1 MRSKLLIKKGSNNKT
16 SWTRLVMF
24 SDRTDAGK
32 QLGKKLEFLKGKDP
46 LIFAIPRG
54 GVVVADA
61 IATVL
66 GCKLDIIVSR
76 KIGAPHNP
84 ELAIGAILHD
94 GSYFPNSEVV
104 KMLQVPQSY
113 INLEKSIQMKEIERR
128 LINYRGS
135 MQYDLENKIIV
146 IVDDGIATGATIL
159 VAALWVKKQKTK
171 KVIIAVPVGSK
182 DSIQKLRGIADEVIV
197 LHAPDFFNAVGEFYK
212 DFEQVEDETVLE
224 IMRKYGYAV

>member
-1 MRSKLLIKKGSNNKT
+1 M
-16 SWTRLVMF
+16 VMF
-24 SDRTDAGK
+24 SDRTAAGN
-32 QLGKKLEFLKGKDP
+32 QLGKKLEFLKGQDP
-46 LIFAIPRG
+46 LILAIPRG

-66 GCKLDIIVSR
+66 DCKLDIIVSR
-76 KIGAPHNP
+76 KIGAPQNP
-84 ELAIGAILHD
+84 ELAIGAVLHD

-113 INLEKSIQMKEIERR
+113 IDLEKSIQMKEIERR
-128 LINYRGS
+128 LISYRGS
-135 MQYDLENKIIV
+135 MQYHLENKIVV

-159 VAALWVKKQKTK
+159 VAALWVKKQKPK

-182 DSIQKLRGIADEVIV
+182 DSIQKLKKIADEVVV
-197 LHAPDFFNAVGEFYK
+197 LYAPDFFNAVGEFYK

-224 IMRKYGYAV
+224 IMRKY

>member
-1 MRSKLLIKKGSNNKT
+1 
-16 SWTRLVMF
+16 MF
-24 SDRTDAGK
+24 SDRIDAGK
-32 QLGKKLEFLKGKDP
+32 QLGKKLEFLKGRDP
-46 LIFAIPRG
+46 LILAIPRG

-66 GCKLDIIVSR
+66 DCKLDIIVSR
-76 KIGAPHNP
+76 KIGAPHNS
-84 ELAIGAILHD
+84 ELAIGAVLHD

-113 INLEKSIQMKEIERR
+113 IDLEKSIQMKEIERR

-135 MQYDLENKIIV
+135 LQYDLENKIIV

-159 VAALWVKKQKTK
+159 VAALWVKKQKPK

-182 DSIQKLRGIADEVIV
+182 DSIQKLKKIADEVVV

-224 IMRKYGYAV
+224 IMRRYGYEA

>member
-1 MRSKLLIKKGSNNKT
+1 
-16 SWTRLVMF
+16 MF
-24 SDRTDAGK
+24 SDRIDAGK
-32 QLGKKLEFLKGKDP
+32 QLGRKLEFLKGQDP
-46 LIFAIPRG
+46 LILAIPRG
-54 GVVVADA
+54 GVVVADT

-66 GCKLDIIVSR
+66 DCKLDIIVSR
-76 KIGAPHNP
+76 KIGAPQNP
-84 ELAIGAILHD
+84 ELAIGAVLHD

-113 INLEKSIQMKEIERR
+113 IDLEKSIQMKEIERR

-135 MQYDLENKIIV
+135 LQYDLENKIIV

-159 VAALWVKKQKTK
+159 VAALWVKKQKPK

-182 DSIQKLRGIADEVIV
+182 DSIQKLKKIADEVIV

-212 DFEQVEDETVLE
+212 DFEQVEDESVLG
-224 IMRKYGYAV
+224 IMRKYGYEV

>member
-1 MRSKLLIKKGSNNKT
+1 
-16 SWTRLVMF
+16 MF
-24 SDRTDAGK
+24 SDRIDAGK
-32 QLGKKLEFLKGKDP
+32 QLGKKLEFLKKQNP
-46 LIFAIPRG
+46 LILAIPRG
-54 GVVVADA
+54 GIVIADA
-61 IATVL
+61 IASFL

-76 KIGAPHNP
+76 KIGAPHNQ
-84 ELAIGAILHD
+84 ELAIGAVLHD
-94 GSYFPNSEVV
+94 GSYFPNNEVV
-104 KMLQVPQSY
+104 KMLQVTQNY

-135 MQYDLENKIIV
+135 MQYNLENKIIV

-159 VAALWVKKQKTK
+159 VVALWVKKQKPK

-182 DSIQKLRGIADEVIV
+182 DSIQKLREIADEVVV

-224 IMRKYGYAV
+224 IMRKYGYEV

>member
-1 MRSKLLIKKGSNNKT
+1 
-16 SWTRLVMF
+16 MF
-24 SDRTDAGK
+24 SDRTAAGN
-32 QLGKKLEFLKGKDP
+32 QLGKKLEFLKGQDP
-46 LIFAIPRG
+46 LILAIPRG

-66 GCKLDIIVSR
+66 DCKLDIIVSR
-76 KIGAPHNP
+76 KIGAPHNS
-84 ELAIGAILHD
+84 ELAIGAVLHD

-113 INLEKSIQMKEIERR
+113 IDLEKSIQMKEIGRR

-135 MQYDLENKIIV
+135 LQYDLENKIIV

-159 VAALWVKKQKTK
+159 VAALWVKKQKPK

-182 DSIQKLRGIADEVIV
+182 DSIQKLKKIADEVVV

-224 IMRKYGYAV
+224 IMRRYGYEA

>member
-1 MRSKLLIKKGSNNKT
+1 
-16 SWTRLVMF
+16 MF
-24 SDRTDAGK
+24 SDRIDAGK
-32 QLGKKLEFLKGKDP
+32 QLGKKLEFLKGQDP
-46 LIFAIPRG
+46 LILAIPRG

-66 GCKLDIIVSR
+66 DCKLDIIVSR

-84 ELAIGAILHD
+84 ELAIGAVLHD

-113 INLEKSIQMKEIERR
+113 INLEKNIQMKEIERR

-159 VAALWVKKQKTK
+159 VAALWVKKQKPK
-171 KVIIAVPVGSK
+171 KVIIAIPVGSK
-182 DSIQKLRGIADEVIV
+182 DSIQKLKEISDEVIV
-197 LHAPDFFNAVGEFYK
+197 LYAPDFFNAVGEFYK

-224 IMRKYGYAV
+224 IMRKYGYEA

>member
-1 MRSKLLIKKGSNNKT
+1 
-16 SWTRLVMF
+16 MF
-24 SDRTDAGK
+24 SDRIDAGK
-32 QLGKKLEFLKGKDP
+32 KLGRKLEFLKGQDP
-46 LIFAIPRG
+46 LILSIPRG

-61 IATVL
+61 IATML
-66 GCKLDIIVSR
+66 DCKLDIIVSR
-76 KIGAPHNP
+76 KIGAPQNP
-84 ELAIGAILHD
+84 ELAIGAVLHD

-113 INLEKSIQMKEIERR
+113 IDLEKSIQMKEIERR

-135 MQYDLENKIIV
+135 MQYNLENKIIV

-159 VAALWVKKQKTK
+159 VAALWVKKQKPK

-182 DSIQKLRGIADEVIV
+182 DSIQKLKKIADEVVV

-212 DFEQVEDETVLE
+212 DFEQVEDESVLG
-224 IMRKYGYAV
+224 IMRKYGYEV

>member
-1 MRSKLLIKKGSNNKT
+1 
-16 SWTRLVMF
+16 MF
-24 SDRTDAGK
+24 SDRIDAGK
-32 QLGKKLEFLKGKDP
+32 KLGRKLEFLKGQDP
-46 LIFAIPRG
+46 LILSIPRG

-66 GCKLDIIVSR
+66 DCKLDIIVSR
-76 KIGAPHNP
+76 KIGAPQNP
-84 ELAIGAILHD
+84 ELAIGAVLHD

-113 INLEKSIQMKEIERR
+113 IDLEKSIQMKEIERR

-135 MQYDLENKIIV
+135 MQYNLENKIIV

-159 VAALWVKKQKTK
+159 VAALWVKKQKPK

-182 DSIQKLRGIADEVIV
+182 DSIQKLKKIADEVVV

-212 DFEQVEDETVLE
+212 DFEQVEDESVLE
-224 IMRKYGYAV
+224 IMRRYGYEV

>member
-1 MRSKLLIKKGSNNKT
+1 
-16 SWTRLVMF
+16 MF
-24 SDRTDAGK
+24 SDRIDAGK
-32 QLGKKLEFLKGKDP
+32 QLGRKLEFLKGQDP
-46 LIFAIPRG
+46 LVLAIPRG

-61 IATVL
+61 IATGL
-66 GCKLDIIVSR
+66 DCKLDIIVSR
-76 KIGAPHNP
+76 KIGAPQNP
-84 ELAIGAILHD
+84 ELAIGAVLHD

-113 INLEKSIQMKEIERR
+113 IDLEKSIQMKEIERR

-135 MQYDLENKIIV
+135 LQYDLENKIIV

-159 VAALWVKKQKTK
+159 VAALWVKKQKPK

-182 DSIQKLRGIADEVIV
+182 DSIQKLKKIADEVIV

-212 DFEQVEDETVLE
+212 DFEQVEDETVLG
-224 IMRKYGYAV
+224 IMRKYGYEV

>member
-1 MRSKLLIKKGSNNKT
+1 
-16 SWTRLVMF
+16 MF
-24 SDRTDAGK
+24 SDRTAAGN
-32 QLGKKLEFLKGKDP
+32 QLGKKLEFLKGQDP
-46 LIFAIPRG
+46 LILAIPRG

-61 IATVL
+61 IATIL
-66 GCKLDIIVSR
+66 DCKLDIIVSR
-76 KIGAPHNP
+76 KIGAPHNQ
-84 ELAIGAILHD
+84 ELAIGAVLHD

-104 KMLQVPQSY
+104 KMLQVTQNY

-135 MQYDLENKIIV
+135 LQYDLENKIIV

-159 VAALWVKKQKTK
+159 VAALWVKKQKPK

-182 DSIQKLRGIADEVIV
+182 DSIQKLKKIADEVVV

-224 IMRKYGYAV
+224 IMRKYGYEV

>member
-1 MRSKLLIKKGSNNKT
+1 
-16 SWTRLVMF
+16 MF
-24 SDRTDAGK
+24 SDRIDAGK
-32 QLGKKLEFLKGKDP
+32 QLGRKLEFLKGQDP
-46 LIFAIPRG
+46 LILSIPRG

-66 GCKLDIIVSR
+66 DCKLDIIVSR
-76 KIGAPHNP
+76 KIGAPQNP
-84 ELAIGAILHD
+84 ELAIGAVLHD

-113 INLEKSIQMKEIERR
+113 IDLEKSIQMKEIERR

-135 MQYDLENKIIV
+135 MQYNLENKIIV

-159 VAALWVKKQKTK
+159 VAALWVKKQKPK

-182 DSIQKLRGIADEVIV
+182 DSIQKLKKIADEVVV
-197 LHAPDFFNAVGEFYK
+197 LHSPDFFSAVGEFYK
-212 DFEQVEDETVLE
+212 DFEQVEDESVLG
-224 IMRKYGYAV
+224 IMRKYGYEV

>member
-1 MRSKLLIKKGSNNKT
+1 
-16 SWTRLVMF
+16 MF

-32 QLGKKLEFLKGKDP
+32 QLGKKLEFLKGQDP
-46 LIFAIPRG
+46 LILAIPRG

-61 IATVL
+61 IATFL

-84 ELAIGAILHD
+84 ELAIGAVLHD
-94 GSYFPNSEVV
+94 GSYFPNSDVV
-104 KMLQVPQSY
+104 KMLQIPQSY
-113 INLEKSIQMKEIERR
+113 IDLEKSIQMKEIERR

-135 MQYDLENKIIV
+135 MQYDLENKTIV

-159 VAALWVKKQKTK
+159 VAALWVKKQKPK

-182 DSIQKLRGIADEVIV
+182 ESIQKLREIVDEVIV

-212 DFEQVEDETVLE
+212 DFEQVEDKTVLE
-224 IMRKYGYAV
+224 IMRKYGYEV

>member
-1 MRSKLLIKKGSNNKT
+1 
-16 SWTRLVMF
+16 MF

-32 QLGKKLEFLKGKDP
+32 QLGKKLEFLKGQDP
-46 LIFAIPRG
+46 LILAIPRG
-54 GVVVADA
+54 GVVVADT
-61 IATVL
+61 IATYL

-84 ELAIGAILHD
+84 ELAIGAVLHD

-113 INLEKSIQMKEIERR
+113 IDLEKSIQMKEIERR

-135 MQYDLENKIIV
+135 IQYDLENKTIV

-159 VAALWVKKQKTK
+159 VAALWVKKQKPK
-171 KVIIAVPVGSK
+171 KVIVAVPVGSK
-182 DSIQKLRGIADEVIV
+182 DSIQKLKEIADEVVV
-197 LHAPDFFNAVGEFYK
+197 LYAPDFFNAVGEFYK

>member
-1 MRSKLLIKKGSNNKT
+1 
-16 SWTRLVMF
+16 MF
-24 SDRTDAGK
+24 SDRIDAGK
-32 QLGKKLEFLKGKDP
+32 KLGRKLEFLKGQDP
-46 LIFAIPRG
+46 LILAIPRG
-54 GVVVADA
+54 GVVVADT

-66 GCKLDIIVSR
+66 DCKLDIVVSR
-76 KIGAPHNP
+76 EIGAPQNP
-84 ELAIGAILHD
+84 ELAIGAVLHD

-113 INLEKSIQMKEIERR
+113 IDLEKSIQMKEIERR

-135 MQYDLENKIIV
+135 MQYNLENKIIV

-159 VAALWVKKQKTK
+159 VAALWVKNQKPK

-182 DSIQKLRGIADEVIV
+182 DSIQKLKKIADEVVV
-197 LHAPDFFNAVGEFYK
+197 LYAPDFFNAVGEFYK
-212 DFEQVEDETVLE
+212 DFEQVEDESVLG

>member
-1 MRSKLLIKKGSNNKT
+1 
-16 SWTRLVMF
+16 MF
-24 SDRTDAGK
+24 SDRIDAGK
-32 QLGKKLEFLKGKDP
+32 QLGRKLEFLKGQDP
-46 LIFAIPRG
+46 LVLAIPRG

-61 IATVL
+61 IATDL
-66 GCKLDIIVSR
+66 DCKLDIIVSR
-76 KIGAPHNP
+76 KIGAPQNP
-84 ELAIGAILHD
+84 ELAIGAVLHD

-113 INLEKSIQMKEIERR
+113 IDLEKSIQMKEIERR

-135 MQYDLENKIIV
+135 LQYDLENKIIV

-159 VAALWVKKQKTK
+159 VAALWVKKQKPK

-182 DSIQKLRGIADEVIV
+182 DSIQKLKKIADEVIV

-212 DFEQVEDETVLE
+212 DFEQVEDESVLG
-224 IMRKYGYAV
+224 IMRKYGYEV

>member
-1 MRSKLLIKKGSNNKT
+1 
-16 SWTRLVMF
+16 MF
-24 SDRTDAGK
+24 SDRTAAGN
-32 QLGKKLEFLKGKDP
+32 QLGKKLEFLKGQDP
-46 LIFAIPRG
+46 LILAIPRG

-66 GCKLDIIVSR
+66 DCKLDIIVSR
-76 KIGAPHNP
+76 KIGAPHNS
-84 ELAIGAILHD
+84 ELAIGAVLHD

-113 INLEKSIQMKEIERR
+113 IDLEKSIQMKEIERR

-135 MQYDLENKIIV
+135 LQYDLENKIIV

-159 VAALWVKKQKTK
+159 VAALWVKKQKPK

-182 DSIQKLRGIADEVIV
+182 DSIQKLKKIADEVVV

-224 IMRKYGYAV
+224 IMRKYGYEV

>member
-1 MRSKLLIKKGSNNKT
+1 
-16 SWTRLVMF
+16 MF
-24 SDRTDAGK
+24 SDRIDAGK
-32 QLGKKLEFLKGKDP
+32 QLGKKLEFLKKQNP
-46 LIFAIPRG
+46 LILAIPRG
-54 GVVVADA
+54 GIVIADA
-61 IATVL
+61 IASFL

-76 KIGAPHNP
+76 KIGAPHNQ
-84 ELAIGAILHD
+84 ELAIGAVLHD

-104 KMLQVPQSY
+104 KMLQVTQNY

-135 MQYDLENKIIV
+135 MQYNLENKIIV

-159 VAALWVKKQKTK
+159 VAALWVKKQKPK

-182 DSIQKLRGIADEVIV
+182 DSIQKLREIADEVVV

-224 IMRKYGYAV
+224 IMRKYGYEV

>member
-1 MRSKLLIKKGSNNKT
+1 
-16 SWTRLVMF
+16 MF
-24 SDRTDAGK
+24 SDRIDAGK
-32 QLGKKLEFLKGKDP
+32 QLGRKLEFLKGQDP
-46 LIFAIPRG
+46 LILAIPRG
-54 GVVVADA
+54 GAVVADT

-66 GCKLDIIVSR
+66 DCKLDIIVSR
-76 KIGAPHNP
+76 KIGAPQNP
-84 ELAIGAILHD
+84 ELAIGAVLHD

-113 INLEKSIQMKEIERR
+113 IDLEKSIQMKEIERR

-135 MQYDLENKIIV
+135 LQYDLENKIIV

-159 VAALWVKKQKTK
+159 VAALWVKKQKPK

-182 DSIQKLRGIADEVIV
+182 DSIQKLKKIADKVIV

-212 DFEQVEDETVLE
+212 DFEQVEDEDVLE

>member
-1 MRSKLLIKKGSNNKT
+1 
-16 SWTRLVMF
+16 MF
-24 SDRTDAGK
+24 SDRIDAGK
-32 QLGKKLEFLKGKDP
+32 KLGRKLEFLKGQDP
-46 LIFAIPRG
+46 LILAIPRG
-54 GVVVADA
+54 GVVVADT

-66 GCKLDIIVSR
+66 DCKLDIIVSR
-76 KIGAPHNP
+76 KIGAPQNP
-84 ELAIGAILHD
+84 ELAIGAVLHD

-113 INLEKSIQMKEIERR
+113 IDLEKSIQMKEIERR

-135 MQYDLENKIIV
+135 MQYNLENKIIV

-159 VAALWVKKQKTK
+159 VVALWVKKQKPK

-182 DSIQKLRGIADEVIV
+182 DSIQKLKKIADEVVV

-212 DFEQVEDETVLE
+212 DFEQVEDESVLG
-224 IMRKYGYAV
+224 IMRKYGYEV

>member
-1 MRSKLLIKKGSNNKT
+1 
-16 SWTRLVMF
+16 MF
-24 SDRTDAGK
+24 SDRIDAGK
-32 QLGKKLEFLKGKDP
+32 KLGRKLEFLKGQDP
-46 LIFAIPRG
+46 LILSIPRG

-66 GCKLDIIVSR
+66 DCKLDIIVSR
-76 KIGAPHNP
+76 KIGAPQNP
-84 ELAIGAILHD
+84 ELAIGAVLHD

-113 INLEKSIQMKEIERR
+113 IDLEKSIQMKEIERR

-135 MQYDLENKIIV
+135 MQYNLENKIIV

-159 VAALWVKKQKTK
+159 VAALWVKKQKPK

-182 DSIQKLRGIADEVIV
+182 DSIQKLKKIADEVVV
-197 LHAPDFFNAVGEFYK
+197 LHSPDFFSAVGEFYK
-212 DFEQVEDETVLE
+212 DFEQVEDESVLG
-224 IMRKYGYAV
+224 IMRKYGYEV

>member
-1 MRSKLLIKKGSNNKT
+1 MTKRGI
-16 SWTRLVMF
+16 MF
-24 SDRTDAGK
+24 SDRIDAGK
-32 QLGKKLEFLKGKDP
+32 KLGRKLEFLKGQDP
-46 LIFAIPRG
+46 LILAIPRG
-54 GVVVADA
+54 GVVVADT

-66 GCKLDIIVSR
+66 DCKLDIIVSR
-76 KIGAPHNP
+76 KIGAPQNP
-84 ELAIGAILHD
+84 ELAIGAVLHD

-113 INLEKSIQMKEIERR
+113 IDLEKSIQMKEIERR

-135 MQYDLENKIIV
+135 MQYNLENKIIV

-159 VAALWVKKQKTK
+159 VVALWVKKQKPK

-182 DSIQKLRGIADEVIV
+182 DSIQKLREIADEVVV

-224 IMRKYGYAV
+224 IMRKYGYEV

>member
-1 MRSKLLIKKGSNNKT
+1 
-16 SWTRLVMF
+16 MF
-24 SDRTDAGK
+24 SDRIDAGK
-32 QLGKKLEFLKGKDP
+32 QLGRKLEFLKGQDP
-46 LIFAIPRG
+46 LILAIPRG

-66 GCKLDIIVSR
+66 DCKLDIIVSR
-76 KIGAPHNP
+76 KIGAPQNP
-84 ELAIGAILHD
+84 ELAIGAVLHD

-113 INLEKSIQMKEIERR
+113 IDLEKSIQMKEIERR

-135 MQYDLENKIIV
+135 LQYDLENKIIV

-159 VAALWVKKQKTK
+159 VAALWVKKQKPK

-182 DSIQKLRGIADEVIV
+182 DSIQKLKKIADEVIV

-212 DFEQVEDETVLE
+212 DFEQVEDETVLG
-224 IMRKYGYAV
+224 IMRKYGYEV